1 MATLINRDIQSRVVS
16 MVVDMNGTKELINHG
31 VNLAEQAVRYCGGQ
45 PGVHLHQKP
54 WLRDAVLNIRH
65 LLSDDATSVEIKH
78 NIDILRDVALE
89 FKVGYFE
96 VCPTGYIR
104 KPLKMS
110 DETLMGIPIGV
121 VLLMICDV
129 LEGYYEFKML
139 PEL

>member
-1 MATLINRDIQSRVVS
+1 MTTLINRDIQSRVIS
-16 MVVDMNGTKELINHG
+16 MVVDMNGTKELLNHG
-31 VNLAEQAVRYCGGQ
+31 VNLTEQAVRYCGGQ
-45 PGVHLHQKP
+45 PGVDEKP

-65 LLSDDATSVEIKH
+65 LLSDDATGVEIKH
-78 NIDILRDVALE
+78 NINVLRDVALE

-96 VCPTGYIR
+96 VCPTRCIR

-129 LEGYYEFKML
+129 LDGYLEFKML
-139 PEL
+139 PEI